1 VELLHPGHSTKLQ
14 KPVAINW
21 AKVPFSKGPWIVND
35 EVGESA
41 YELLNQPQ
49 GRTYLASDALAHGG
63 VGIWQNSA
71 ADSARRIVSLI
82 GRDAERNQAGVAA

>member
-1 VELLHPGHSTKLQ
+1 M
-14 KPVAINW
+14 INW
-21 AKVPFSKGPWIVND
+21 SKVGYGRGPWIVND

-41 YELLNQPQ
+41 DRVHNEPQ

-71 ADSARRIVSLI
+71 ADSARRIVALI
-82 GRDAERNQAGVAA
+82 GRHAERQQPGVAA